1 MRIDERMGAQAAAKA
16 SRALRPQSLS
26 GFAIQ
31 QDAQPAQEAGKSA
44 AANGAQAVSA
54 LFQLQMDDNS
64 PRETRKR
71 SVRRGSKL
79 IDRLDRLKA
88 AVLVGAD
95 QSADWDALL
104 AEYERPR
111 DPNLP
116 PEVAAL
122 LDEVDVRVAV
132 ELAKRGR

>member
-1 MRIDERMGAQAAAKA
+1 MRIDERSAAQAAVKTA
-16 SRALRPQSLS
+16 RALRPQGGF
-26 GFAIQ
+26 GFAIREE
-31 QDAQPAQEAGKSA
+31 AAPAEAAGKSVA
-44 AANGAQAVSA
+44 PAGASAVSA
-54 LFQLQMDDNS
+54 LFQLQMEDNS

-71 SVRRGSKL
+71 TVRRGAKL
-79 IDRLDRLKA
+79 IDQLDRLKA
-88 AVLVGAD
+88 AFLVGAD
-95 QSADWDALL
+95 QEADWDALL
-104 AEYERPR
+104 EEYERPR

>member
-1 MRIDERMGAQAAAKA
+1 MRIDERIGAQGVAKS
-16 SRALRPQSLS
+16 SRALRPQSGS
-26 GFAIQ
+26 GRAIQ
-31 QDAQPAQEAGKSA
+31 QESGPAQEAGKPVPA
-44 AANGAQAVSA
+44 TGANAVAA

-64 PRETRKR
+64 PRATRKR
-71 SVRRGSKL
+71 TVRRGTKL
-79 IDRLDRLKA
+79 IDQLDRLKA
-88 AVLVGAD
+88 AVLIGAD
-95 QSADWDALL
+95 QSTDWDALL
-104 AEYERPR
+104 EEFKRPR